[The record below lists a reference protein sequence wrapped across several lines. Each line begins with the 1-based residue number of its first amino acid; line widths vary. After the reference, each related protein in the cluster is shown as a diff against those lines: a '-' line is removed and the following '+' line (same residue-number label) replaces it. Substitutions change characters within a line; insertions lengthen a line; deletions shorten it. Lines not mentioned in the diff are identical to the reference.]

1 MRRSPRARFEP
12 TRRMLFASFDF
23 VLFFLPVLLVYW
35 ALARRLGLRLVYFG
49 VELNM
54 EVAPTTEE
62 LLAIRLDVA
71 PITLAELKQDLE
83 THPGGRIYDP
93 PSSIV
98 QPRRPGANA
107 SFDPMPT
114 DVAGEVAQLLA
125 SMQPGEGRPGFT
137 HLLTTRRMHSVM
149 NSTGNMLAAT
159 LRRSPHNPAYMNPE
173 ELAALDL
180 EEGDAIEIAS
190 EYGRVEASVASDAS
204 LRRGILSIAHCW
216 GAVADEGVPGANVNL
231 LIPCD
236 RHVEP
241 INAMPRMSA
250 VPVRIAKLSAG
261 A

>member
-1 MRRSPRARFEP
+1 MAREIGE
-12 TRRMLFASFDF
+12 LAL
-23 VLFFLPVLLVYW
+23 VLRNEE
-35 ALARRLGLRLVYFG
+35 LARILAAAPGGWRDLSDGELVELGVRAAQRRRVATLQKLVRLSYPALEHVELSQPERVGAVYGERLGGLMH
-49 VELNM
+49 EIM
-54 EVAPTTEE
+54 
-62 LLAIRLDVA
+62 LAIGLD
-71 PITLAELKQDLE
+71 
-83 THPGGRIYDP
+83 GRNRVIGE
-93 PSSIV
+93 V
-98 QPRRPGANA
+98 
-107 SFDPMPT
+107 
-114 DVAGEVAQLLA
+114 EVAQLLA
-125 SMQPGEGRPGFT
+125 SMQPGEGQSKFT